1 MGQEPVVYAITYDT
15 YYKPFANNEVFDE
28 FTRTFVLGDH
38 SVYQSLNS
46 MRRDSITS
54 KANFKY
60 ADADKHFSYFNHHI
74 KTNKDSLTYTE
85 TIGNQEFYYKEKNI
99 SNWKILD
106 EWAKID
112 KYTCQKATIDYAGRT
127 WIAWFD
133 RNIPINAGPYK
144 FKGLPGLIIKLE
156 DQNGD
161 YKFLAYLI
169 QTTNRFFIEGR
180 NPEKDLILKKF
191 ERLSQNDQVNQIK
204 KTERKKHNVYK
215 VNFYNL
221 SLNEKLQLMN
231 PKDINGKVKINS
243 DNSLFLSK
251 RNNKVQLNPI
261 EIDHLD

>member
-1 MGQEPVVYAITYDT
+1 VVYSITYDT
-15 YYKPFANNEVFDE
+15 YFKPFANNEVFDE
-28 FTRTFVLGDH
+28 YTRTFVFGDH

-46 MRRDSITS
+46 MRSDSVTS

-60 ADADKHFSYFNHHI
+60 ADAAKHFSYFNHHI

-85 TIGNQEFYYKEKNI
+85 TTGNQEFYYKEKNI

-106 EWAKID
+106 EWAKIGN
-112 KYTCQKATIDYAGRT
+112 YNCQKATIDYAGRT

-133 RNIPINAGPYK
+133 RSIPINAGPYK
-144 FKGLPGLIIKLE
+144 FKNLPGLIIKLE

-161 YKFLAYLI
+161 YMFLAYLI
-169 QTTNRFFIEGR
+169 QTTNRFYIDGQ
-180 NPEKDLILKKF
+180 NPDKDLILKGF
-191 ERLSQNDQVNQIK
+191 ERLRQNDQVDLIK

-231 PKDINGKVKINS
+231 PNDINGTIKANNDYSFVS
-243 DNSLFLSK
+243 SK
-251 RNNKVQLNPI
+251 RKNKVQLNPI